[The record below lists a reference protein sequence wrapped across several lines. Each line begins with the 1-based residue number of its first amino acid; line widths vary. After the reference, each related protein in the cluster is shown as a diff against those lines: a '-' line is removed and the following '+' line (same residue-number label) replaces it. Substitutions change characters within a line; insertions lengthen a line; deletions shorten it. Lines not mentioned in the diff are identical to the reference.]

1 MGIFTKIP
9 QDTFSELQLD
19 AGVLLNKFDPAKVA
33 APADEDIIC
42 ATTGGINIS
51 CVPTYSDMGNCP
63 TNIKYSCGNF
73 SNVRRSYAN
82 G

>member
-33 APADEDIIC
+33 AS
-42 ATTGGINIS
+42 G
-51 CVPTYSDMGNCP
+51 
-63 TNIKYSCGNF
+63 
-73 SNVRRSYAN
+73 
-82 G
+82 